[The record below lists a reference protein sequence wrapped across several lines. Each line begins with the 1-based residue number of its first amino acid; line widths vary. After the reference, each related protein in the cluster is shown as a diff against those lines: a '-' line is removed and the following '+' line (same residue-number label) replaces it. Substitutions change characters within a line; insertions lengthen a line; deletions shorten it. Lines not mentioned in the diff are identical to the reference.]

1 MMAERIW
8 AMKRMAR
15 PVLKLA
21 LLPTDLSDDDP

>member
-1 MMAERIW
+1 MAAERTW

-21 LLPTDLSDDDP
+21 LPSDLSVGDP